1 MASTFFYLMQ
11 PYVHHTLFQTGTS
24 PPGMQ
29 DTPTQRLYQATVIPP
44 SNGGMTPRPR
54 QGVTFAPQRR
64 QVDANHCINLQ
75 VPMTRAFPN
84 MPLPVTAHRREPG
97 PSITQP
103 STSQKM
109 PPTIN
114 NGPIQGMGKTTQDA
128 TPDSESDSDSSQ
140 GELWSP
146 ESKLSSAISTVA
158 TGSTIIAECDDDT
171 DSEDEDDVVLNS
183 TVHRQVRDGI
193 CIFHRHGHHALIEV
207 LINFGTSVYE
217 SARPTATAARLIL
230 KCLRLQNERQA
241 RDLKNF
247 LRFEAVRLFRDYWM
261 PVCLSISTFFPK
273 KLITLGQ
280 LGRRMED

>member
-1 MASTFFYLMQ
+1 MQ
-11 PYVHHTLFQTGTS
+11 PHVHYTLFQTGTS
-24 PPGMQ
+24 SPGMQ

-54 QGVTFAPQRR
+54 QGVIFAPQTR
-64 QVDANHCINLQ
+64 QVDANHKIHFQ
-75 VPMTRAFPN
+75 VPVTRTFSN
-84 MPLPVTAHRREPG
+84 MPLPVIEHRRQPG

-103 STSQKM
+103 YTSQKM
-109 PPTIN
+109 PPIIN
-114 NGPIQGMGKTTQDA
+114 GYTQGIGKTTQDA

-146 ESKLSSAISTVA
+146 ESKLSSAISSVA
-158 TGSTIIAECDDDT
+158 TDSTIIAECDDDT
-171 DSEDEDDVVLNS
+171 DSENEDDVVLNS

-193 CIFHRHGHHALIEV
+193 GIFHRHGHHALIGV

-217 SARPTATAARLIL
+217 SARPTATVARLIL
-230 KCLRLQNERQA
+230 KRLRLQNERQA
-241 RDLKNF
+241 RDLKKF
-247 LRFEAVRLFRDYWM
+247 LRFEAIRLFRDYWM
-261 PVCLSISTFFPK
+261 PVCLPISTFPPK